1 MMQEKISPFTP
12 GSPARADLF
21 AGREDQIREV
31 SNYLTQ
37 AAHGRMENVFLI
49 GDRGIGKSSFASFIL
64 EKARASDNFVGA
76 HVHLGGANTLEEM
89 ARRVIEELV
98 NQVSGHSLYDEMSGF
113 IRDHLRSVGVFGV
126 TLEFQPPRENLAH
139 IVSGFPNVLGEF
151 LARIRESNAGVV
163 IILDDINGLAE
174 TPMFAH
180 WYKSMA
186 DYVATHFGSYPALI
200 MVSGLPENR
209 EQLANHQP
217 SLLRIFRA
225 IELGRLSD
233 GEVED
238 FFDNAFSQLGI
249 RVKPDAMRVMVRYA
263 SGLPVMMQE
272 IGDAVFWEDR
282 DGVVSFSDA
291 TGGITSAAVNV
302 GRKYLKPNVYDAL
315 RSERYQTIIRKLP
328 ADSSR
333 QGFTR
338 RQVAERLTS
347 EELRVFDN
355 FLRRL
360 RELGV
365 VEADPQGGR
374 GAYRYTN
381 QIFLIYMWLM
391 TLESRVRSRE

>member
-1 MMQEKISPFTP
+1 MVQEKISPFTP

-21 AGREDQIREV
+21 AGRERQIWEV

-76 HVHLGGANTLEEM
+76 HVHLGGADTLEEM
-89 ARRVIEELV
+89 ARRVVEELV
-98 NQVSGHSLYDEMSGF
+98 NEIRRYSWHDELMRF
-113 IRDHLRSVGVFGV
+113 VREHVRSVGVFGAR
-126 TLEFQPPRENLAH
+126 LEFHPPREDLAH
-139 IVSGFPNVLGEF
+139 IVSSFPNVLGDF
-151 LARIRESNAGVV
+151 LARIREHNKGAI

-174 TPMFAH
+174 TPTFAN

-186 DYVATHFGSYPALI
+186 DYVATHFKSYHALM
-200 MVSGLPENR
+200 MVSGLRENR

-217 SLLRIFRA
+217 SLLRVFRP
-225 IELGRLSD
+225 IELDRLSD
-233 GEVED
+233 GEVEN
-238 FFDNAFSQLGI
+238 FFDKAFSQAGI
-249 RVKPDAMRVMVRYA
+249 EVDPDAMYGMVTHS

-272 IGDAVFWEDR
+272 IGDAVFWEDQ
-282 DGVVSFSDA
+282 DGEVNQSDA
-291 TGGITSAAVNV
+291 VGGVLRASMNV
-302 GRKYLKPNVYDAL
+302 GRKYLNPNVYNAL
-315 RSERYQTIIRKLP
+315 GSERYQAIIRKLVDDP
-328 ADSSR
+328 TQ

-338 RQVAERLTS
+338 RQVADSLTS

-365 VEADPQGGR
+365 VEADPQGDR

-381 QIFLIYMWLM
+381 LIFPVYMWL
-391 TLESRVRSRE
+391 ESQAHSRE

>member
-1 MMQEKISPFTP
+1 MVQEKISPFTP

-21 AGREDQIREV
+21 AGREGQIWEV

-98 NQVSGHSLYDEMSGF
+98 NEIRRYSWHDELMRF
-113 IRDHLRSVGVFGV
+113 VREHVRSVGVFGAR
-126 TLEFQPPRENLAH
+126 LEFHPPRENLAH
-139 IVSGFPNVLGEF
+139 IVSSFPNVLGDF
-151 LARIRESNAGVV
+151 LARIREHNKGAI

-174 TPMFAH
+174 TPTFAN

-186 DYVATHFGSYPALI
+186 DYVATHFGAYPALI

-209 EQLANHQP
+209 KQLANHQP
-217 SLLRIFRA
+217 SLLRVFRP
-225 IELGRLSD
+225 IELDRLSD
-233 GEVED
+233 GEVEN
-238 FFDNAFSQLGI
+238 FFDKAFSQAGI
-249 RVKPDAMRVMVRYA
+249 GVESDAKHVMVRYS

-272 IGDAVFWEDR
+272 IGEAVFWEDR
-282 DGVVSFSDA
+282 NSAVDIGDALEGVISA
-291 TGGITSAAVNV
+291 TVNV
-302 GRKYLKPNVYDAL
+302 GRKYLDPNVYDAL
-315 RSERYQTIIRKLP
+315 GSERYQTIIGKL
-328 ADSSR
+328 AGDSKQQR
-333 QGFTR
+333 FTR
-338 RQVAERLTS
+338 RQVADRLTS
-347 EELRVFDN
+347 EEVKVFDK
-355 FLRRL
+355 FLRKL

-381 QIFLIYMWLM
+381 QIFPVYMWL
-391 TLESRVRSRE
+391 ESQRRSRLR

>member
-1 MMQEKISPFTP
+1 MVQEKISPFTP

-21 AGREDQIREV
+21 AGREGQIWEV

-98 NQVSGHSLYDEMSGF
+98 NE
-113 IRDHLRSVGVFGV
+113 IRRYSWHEELMRFVREHVRSVGVFGAR
-126 TLEFQPPRENLAH
+126 LEFHPPRENLAH
-139 IVSGFPNVLGEF
+139 IVSSFPNVLGDF
-151 LARIRESNAGVV
+151 LARIGEHNKGAI

-174 TPMFAH
+174 TPTFAN

-186 DYVATHFGSYPALI
+186 DYVATHFESYPALI

-217 SLLRIFRA
+217 SLLRVFRV

-233 GEVED
+233 GEVES
-238 FFDNAFSQLGI
+238 FFGKAFSQAGI
-249 RVKPDAMRVMVRYA
+249 SVEFDAMLGMLGHS

-272 IGDAVFWEDR
+272 IGDAVFWEDQ
-282 DGVVSFSDA
+282 DGVVNRSDA
-291 TGGITSAAVNV
+291 ARGVVMAAVNV
-302 GRKYLKPNVYDAL
+302 GRKYLNPNVYDAL
-315 RSERYQTIIRKLP
+315 ISERYQTIIRKLVDDP
-328 ADSSR
+328 TQ

-338 RQVAERLTS
+338 RQVAGRLTS
-347 EELRVFDN
+347 EELKVFDN
-355 FLRRL
+355 FLRKL

-374 GAYRYTN
+374 GAYVYTN
-381 QIFLIYMWLM
+381 QIFPVYLWM
-391 TLESRVRSRE
+391 ESSVS